1 MECVVQKTTLP
12 ALQRFL
18 KVPSAAATADDLS
31 LAHADAGADDAHS
44 GRGSHSGDPP
54 TGEAS
59 QVMSCHSNPQCAMLG
74 VNNMAVARYS
84 PPREPSMWRGT
95 SYSDSRTRFMSKCH

>member
-1 MECVVQKTTLP
+1 MFTPQVEQGNIWMECVVQKTTLP

-18 KVPSAAATADDLS
+18 KVPSATATADDLS
-31 LAHADAGADDAHS
+31 HRLAHADADADADDARS

-59 QVMSCHSNPQCAMLG
+59 HHIISFRALMCNAKDHFVQA
-74 VNNMAVARYS
+74 
-84 PPREPSMWRGT
+84 
-95 SYSDSRTRFMSKCH
+95 